1 MGDCGEP
8 LKEDYSM
15 SDDKTLEQTENT
27 ENTKGKKDPKQ
38 DPAYWEKRVKLK
50 IASDANDPMGLNDVV
65 VGVNGEVI
73 RIKRDHTVMVKR
85 KFVAALEDAVKI
97 TYVTDANGQV
107 TGERKTPR
115 YNMTVME

>member
-1 MGDCGEP
+1 MAE
-8 LKEDYSM
+8 
-15 SDDKTLEQTENT
+15 DKTSEQLEHDEN
-27 ENTKGKKDPKQ
+27 ENAKTQKDSKQSTKKDPKQ

-85 KFVAALEDAVKI
+85 KFVAALGDAVKI